1 MSETPKKYTR
11 RQIMAGAATALIV
24 GGFESAEAAKSY
36 PFTLGVASGDPLPDS
51 VVLWTRLAPDPLNGG
66 GMGLQAEHV
75 RWEIADAESF
85 RSIVQSGATS
95 AMPEWGHSI
104 HIDVKGLKP
113 SRTYWYRFHTDKHTS
128 PVGRT
133 RTAPSIF
140 SNPDRVRFAFA
151 SCQNFEHGYYTAHQ
165 HMSRDEIDFVVFLG
179 DYIYEGGRTNF
190 YSRIHNS
197 KTVYSLDDYR
207 NRYALYKS
215 DKDLQACHA
224 AHPWIV
230 TWDDHEVENN
240 YAGMRSEKK
249 KRKISFAER
258 RRNAY
263 RAYYEHMPL
272 RLTSRPN
279 GISMRLYRPF
289 QFGTLIDLNILD
301 TRQYRTPLPRS
312 STEMRSP
319 ISNILGKPQ
328 EAWLYDRFGKSQ
340 AIWNVVAQQVIMTE
354 ISEGLKWA
362 DKWSGYR
369 ASRER
374 LFEALK
380 NKNVSNPVILSG
392 DHHRN
397 WAANLLQDFDDQ
409 DSLVIGT
416 EFVGTSISSN
426 GDGKDMTR
434 KGKKRLDNNPHLK
447 FFNYQ
452 RGYVRLDVSPEIW
465 RTDFQVVEYV
475 SSPGAKLK
483 TRASFVVERDAP
495 GAIRA

>member
-1 MSETPKKYTR
+1 
-11 RQIMAGAATALIV
+11 
-24 GGFESAEAAKSY
+24 
-36 PFTLGVASGDPLPDS
+36 
-51 VVLWTRLAPDPLNGG
+51 
-66 GMGLQAEHV
+66 
-75 RWEIADAESF
+75 
-85 RSIVQSGATS
+85 
-95 AMPEWGHSI
+95 
-104 HIDVKGLKP
+104 
-113 SRTYWYRFHTDKHTS
+113 
-128 PVGRT
+128 
-133 RTAPSIF
+133 
-140 SNPDRVRFAFA
+140 
-151 SCQNFEHGYYTAHQ
+151 
-165 HMSRDEIDFVVFLG
+165 
-179 DYIYEGGRTNF
+179 
-190 YSRIHNS
+190 
-197 KTVYSLDDYR
+197 
-207 NRYALYKS
+207 
-215 DKDLQACHA
+215 
-224 AHPWIV
+224 
-230 TWDDHEVENN
+230 
-240 YAGMRSEKK
+240 
-249 KRKISFAER
+249 
-258 RRNAY
+258 
-263 RAYYEHMPL
+263 
-272 RLTSRPN
+272 
-279 GISMRLYRPF
+279 
-289 QFGTLIDLNILD
+289 
-301 TRQYRTPLPRS
+301 
-312 STEMRSP
+312 
-319 ISNILGKPQ
+319 
-328 EAWLYDRFGKSQ
+328 
-340 AIWNVVAQQVIMTE
+340 MTE